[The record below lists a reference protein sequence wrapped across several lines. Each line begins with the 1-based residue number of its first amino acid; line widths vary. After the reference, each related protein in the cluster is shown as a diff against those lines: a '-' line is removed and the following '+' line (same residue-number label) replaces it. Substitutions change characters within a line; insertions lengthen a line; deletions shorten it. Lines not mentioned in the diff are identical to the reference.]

1 MSVQKFDEA
10 RGFFSIVVDMPFPP
24 LYNASNKGG
33 EVMSP
38 KNSFWKDLEELLEAI
53 GKAIATFVTWVYQNI
68 LWLIV
73 ATMLVNVVIFFG
85 LDGDVTKQV
94 VLLRIWALWNTIILI
109 CLVVWFW
116 QKRYYLIH
124 HI

>member
-1 MSVQKFDEA
+1 
-10 RGFFSIVVDMPFPP
+10 
-24 LYNASNKGG
+24 
-33 EVMSP
+33 MSP
-38 KNSFWKDLEELLEAI
+38 KNSFWKDLEEFLEAI
-53 GKAIATFVTWVYQNI
+53 GKAIVTFVTWVYQNI

-94 VLLRIWALWNTIILI
+94 VLLRIWASWNTIVLI